1 VKQGNNERSLLKVAL
16 LSLEDKMAKVKVVT
30 DSAAE
35 LSPEVVERL
44 GITVVPLTLHF
55 DDEVLRDG
63 LDITPQ
69 QFYRKLEY
77 SSTLP
82 FSSPPPMTTFQ
93 EVYTELSRTT
103 DQIISIHVSNKLNRT
118 VDVAQAAVDTLI
130 SRCRI
135 AVVDSSSLSLGLGT
149 LVSTAAEAAAQGMS
163 LDSIIR
169 QVRGMI
175 PRIYIIFFVETL
187 EYLEREERI
196 GKAQAIL
203 GTMLDIKPILI
214 VEDGEIIPLEKVRTR
229 AKAIDK
235 LFEFVVEFSH
245 IQRVAILQSVPNE
258 DSLTLI
264 ERLEMLFPKMQFPV
278 ITYGPVLAT
287 YIGPDAMGVIVYEG
301 MD

>member
-1 VKQGNNERSLLKVAL
+1 
-16 LSLEDKMAKVKVVT
+16 MARVKVVT

-35 LSPEVVERL
+35 LPPDVAERL
-44 GITVVPLTLHF
+44 GITVVPLNIHF
-55 DDEVLRDG
+55 GDEVLRDG
-63 LDITPQ
+63 QDITPE
-69 QFYRKLEY
+69 QFYRKLEN

-82 FSSPPPMTTFQ
+82 FSSPPPMKTFQ
-93 EVYTELSRTT
+93 EVYTELSRAT
-103 DQIISIHVSNKLNRT
+103 DQIISIHISSKLSRT
-118 VDVAQAAVDTLI
+118 LDIAQAAVDTLI

-135 AVVDSSSLSLGLGT
+135 AVVDSSSISLGLGT
-149 LVSTAAEAAAQGMS
+149 LVTTAAEAAARGRS
-163 LDSIIR
+163 LDNIIR

-229 AKAIDK
+229 AKAVDK

-245 IQRVAILQSVPNE
+245 IQRVAILQSAPNE
-258 DSLTLI
+258 DSLALI
-264 ERLEMLFPKMQFPV
+264 ERLEMVFSDMKFPV
-278 ITYGPVLAT
+278 VTYGPVLAT
-287 YIGPDAMGVIVYEG
+287 HVGPDAMGVIVYEG